1 MGCLW
6 NPKSCALEHKY
17 GRNPWKMSKIGQN
30 SMKKWPFF
38 AIILPWMAR
47 YGSETSFLLIFS
59 ARDDLVKVSWK
70 SDVGKCQNQLTPPYF
85 DQLNERHQLLY
96 SEIFQIFHDLAINC
110 KRITWLGATF
120 SHPDIAHCNYRQKY
134 MKNWEQN
141 TNTKQR
147 NANTKYDRFEGIW
160 SLIMYRFRMLIS

>member
-6 NPKSCALEHKY
+6 NPTSSRLEHKY

-59 ARDDLVKVSWK
+59 ARDDLVKVSWI
-70 SDVGKCQNQLTPPYF
+70 SDARRCQNQVTLLTLTSRVKDVSRFELAPLFRWWRPRSQSRCADTAVSSQKERQTLQLQRGRYSLF
-85 DQLNERHQLLY
+85 QLNLRADHFCECFVY
-96 SEIFQIFHDLAINC
+96 I
-110 KRITWLGATF
+110 ITFL
-120 SHPDIAHCNYRQKY
+120 
-134 MKNWEQN
+134 
-141 TNTKQR
+141 
-147 NANTKYDRFEGIW
+147 
-160 SLIMYRFRMLIS
+160 